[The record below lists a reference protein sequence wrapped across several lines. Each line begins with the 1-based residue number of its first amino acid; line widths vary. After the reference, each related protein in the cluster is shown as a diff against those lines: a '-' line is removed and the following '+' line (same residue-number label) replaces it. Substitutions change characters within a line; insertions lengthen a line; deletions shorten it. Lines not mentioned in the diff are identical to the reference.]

1 MFDTVKV
8 GRIISQK
15 RKEHNMTQMQLADA
29 LGISFQ
35 AVSNWER
42 GNSMPDISKL
52 PELAELFGCSI
63 EELLG
68 GGTSAGNV
76 EKLAKGEGQGLSLG
90 EIAEVAPVL
99 TPEVL
104 DEAVESARR
113 ETPSVACGD
122 SSLQEGAEEKGAPC
136 AGARSEGAEGKGTHG
151 DSVRSEGAEEGE
163 DASSCRPLRGGSEGA
178 EGADDDFDED
188 IDEES
193 EDDFDDDFDDEEKD
207 EEKAEEPRRFHAFWK
222 RTGRGARAHIRD
234 GKHVYILGAE
244 KSGERKKDKAKSKRL
259 KELVM
264 LAPFLSSARLHELVE
279 ELQGEGY
286 TVSELVP
293 LAPFLSEEDLDAL
306 AEIAEA
312 DGGELAALAPF
323 LSQETLKR
331 LAERGGVKS
340 GQLVALAPFLSQ
352 EVLEELV
359 LQAIERGERI
369 PRGLYPF
376 LSERAIVEI
385 LKRNPPPGGA
395 LVFI

>member
-104 DEAVESARR
+104 DEAVISARR
-113 ETPSVACGD
+113 EDTPSVACGD
-122 SSLQEGAEEKGAPC
+122 SSLQEGAE
-136 AGARSEGAEGKGTHG
+136 GKGTHG
-151 DSVRSEGAEEGE
+151 DSVRSEEAEE
-163 DASSCRPLRGGSEGA
+163 SEE
-178 EGADDDFDED
+178 EGFDED
-188 IDEES
+188 IEDEIEDEEGGD
-193 EDDFDDDFDDEEKD
+193 EEIDDDDEEED
-207 EEKAEEPRRFHAFWK
+207 EEEAEEPRRFHAFWK
-222 RTGRGARAHIRD
+222 RTGRGARVHIRD
-234 GKHVYILGAE
+234 GKKVYILGTE

-264 LAPFLSSARLHELVE
+264 LAPFLSSARLRELVE

-293 LAPFLSEEDLDAL
+293 LASFLSEEDLDAL

-359 LQAIERGERI
+359 LKALERGERI

-385 LKRNPPPGGA
+385 LKHKK
-395 LVFI
+395 

>member
-68 GGTSAGNV
+68 GGASAGNV

-113 ETPSVACGD
+113 GDTPSAACGD
-122 SSLQEGAEEKGAPC
+122 SSLREGAEE
-136 AGARSEGAEGKGTHG
+136 SEEEGF
-151 DSVRSEGAEEGE
+151 DEDIEEELEDDFDEEIDEEVEEGE
-163 DASSCRPLRGGSEGA
+163 DE
-178 EGADDDFDED
+178 EDE
-188 IDEES
+188 
-193 EDDFDDDFDDEEKD
+193 
-207 EEKAEEPRRFHAFWK
+207 EEPRRFHAFWK

-234 GKHVYILGAE
+234 GKTVYILGAE
-244 KSGERKKDKAKSKRL
+244 KSGEKRKDKAKSKRL

-264 LAPFLSSARLHELVE
+264 LAPFLSSARLSELVE
-279 ELQGEGY
+279 ELRGEGY

-293 LAPFLSEEDLDAL
+293 LAPFLSEEDLDVL
-306 AEIAEA
+306 AELAAA
-312 DGGELAALAPF
+312 DDGELAALAPF
-323 LSQETLKR
+323 LSQETLKK
-331 LAERGGVKS
+331 LAERGGVGS
-340 GQLVALAPFLSQ
+340 SQLVALAPFLS
-352 EVLEELV
+352 EDALEGLV
-359 LQAIERGERI
+359 MGALERGERI

-385 LKRNPPPGGA
+385 LKHKK
-395 LVFI
+395 

>member
-1 MFDTVKV
+1 
-8 GRIISQK
+8 
-15 RKEHNMTQMQLADA
+15 MTQMQLADA

-68 GGTSAGNV
+68 GGAPAGNV

-113 ETPSVACGD
+113 GDTPSVACGD
-122 SSLQEGAEEKGAPC
+122 SSLQEGAEVE
-136 AGARSEGAEGKGTHG
+136 S
-151 DSVRSEGAEEGE
+151 
-163 DASSCRPLRGGSEGA
+163 
-178 EGADDDFDED
+178 DDEDFDED
-188 IDEES
+188 IEEEL
-193 EDDFDDDFDDEEKD
+193 EDDFDEEIDEEVDEDGED
-207 EEKAEEPRRFHAFWK
+207 EEAEDEPRRFHAFWK
-222 RTGRGARAHIRD
+222 RTGRGTRAHIRD
-234 GKHVYILGAE
+234 GKTVYILGAE
-244 KSGERKKDKAKSKRL
+244 KSGEKRKDKAKSKRL

-264 LAPFLSSARLHELVE
+264 LAPFLSSERLRELVE
-279 ELQGEGY
+279 ELRGEGY

-306 AEIAEA
+306 AELAEA
-312 DGGELAALAPF
+312 DDGELAALAPF
-323 LSQETLKR
+323 LSQETLKK
-331 LAERGGVKS
+331 LAERSGVRS
-340 GQLVALAPFLSQ
+340 SQLVALAPFLS
-352 EVLEELV
+352 EETLEELV
-359 LQAIERGERI
+359 MGALERGERI

-385 LKRNPPPGGA
+385 LKHKK
-395 LVFI
+395 

>member
-68 GGTSAGNV
+68 GGASAGNV

-113 ETPSVACGD
+113 GDTPDACGD
-122 SSLQEGAEEKGAPC
+122 SSLQEGAEGE
-136 AGARSEGAEGKGTHG
+136 SDDEDFDEEI
-151 DSVRSEGAEEGE
+151 DEEDEEGE
-163 DASSCRPLRGGSEGA
+163 DE
-178 EGADDDFDED
+178 
-188 IDEES
+188 DEE
-193 EDDFDDDFDDEEKD
+193 DDEED
-207 EEKAEEPRRFHAFWK
+207 EEEPRRFHAFGK

-234 GKHVYILGAE
+234 GKTVYILGAE
-244 KSGERKKDKAKSKRL
+244 KSGEKRKDKAKSKRL

-264 LAPFLSSARLHELVE
+264 LAPFLSSARLRELVE
-279 ELQGEGY
+279 GLRGEGY
-286 TVSELVP
+286 TVSELIP

-306 AEIAEA
+306 IELAEA
-312 DGGELAALAPF
+312 DDGELAALAPF
-323 LSQETLKR
+323 LSQETLKK
-331 LAERGGVKS
+331 LAERSGVKS
-340 GQLVALAPFLSQ
+340 GQLMALAPFLS
-352 EVLEELV
+352 EEALEALV
-359 LQAIERGERI
+359 IGALERGERI

-376 LSERAIVEI
+376 LSERTMVEI
-385 LKRNPPPGGA
+385 LKRKK
-395 LVFI
+395 

>member
-68 GGTSAGNV
+68 GGAPAGNV

-113 ETPSVACGD
+113 GETPSAACGD
-122 SSLQEGAEEKGAPC
+122 SSFREGAEE
-136 AGARSEGAEGKGTHG
+136 SE
-151 DSVRSEGAEEGE
+151 EEG
-163 DASSCRPLRGGSEGA
+163 
-178 EGADDDFDED
+178 FDED
-188 IDEES
+188 IEEEIEDGFDEDIEEEIEDEE
-193 EDDFDDDFDDEEKD
+193 DDEED
-207 EEKAEEPRRFHAFWK
+207 EEEPRRFHAFWK

-234 GKHVYILGAE
+234 GKTVYILGAE
-244 KSGERKKDKAKSKRL
+244 KSGEKRKDKDKCKRL

-264 LAPFLSSARLHELVE
+264 LAPFLSSERLRELVE
-279 ELQGEGY
+279 ELRGEGY

-293 LAPFLSEEDLDAL
+293 LAPFLSEEDLDVL
-306 AEIAEA
+306 AELAAA
-312 DGGELAALAPF
+312 DDGELAALAPF
-323 LSQETLKR
+323 LSQETLKK
-331 LAERGGVKS
+331 LAERSGVKS
-340 GQLVALAPFLSQ
+340 SQLVALAPFLS
-352 EVLEELV
+352 EEALEELV
-359 LQAIERGERI
+359 LGALGRGERI

-385 LKRNPPPGGA
+385 LKRKK
-395 LVFI
+395 

>member
-68 GGTSAGNV
+68 GGASAGNV
-76 EKLAKGEGQGLSLG
+76 EKLAKGKGQGLSLG

-104 DEAVESARR
+104 DEAVEAARR
-113 ETPSVACGD
+113 GTPDACDD
-122 SSLQEGAEEKGAPC
+122 SSLQEGAEGE
-136 AGARSEGAEGKGTHG
+136 SDDEDFDEEI
-151 DSVRSEGAEEGE
+151 DEEDEEGE
-163 DASSCRPLRGGSEGA
+163 DE
-178 EGADDDFDED
+178 
-188 IDEES
+188 
-193 EDDFDDDFDDEEKD
+193 
-207 EEKAEEPRRFHAFWK
+207 EEPRRFHAFWK

-234 GKHVYILGAE
+234 GKTVYILGAE
-244 KSGERKKDKAKSKRL
+244 KSGEKRKDKDKCKRL

-264 LAPFLSSARLHELVE
+264 LAPFLSSERLRELVE
-279 ELQGEGY
+279 ELRGEGY

-312 DGGELAALAPF
+312 DGGELAALAPL

-340 GQLVALAPFLSQ
+340 GQLVALAPFLP
-352 EVLEELV
+352 EEALEELV
-359 LQAIERGERI
+359 MGALERGERI

-385 LKRNPPPGGA
+385 LKRKK
-395 LVFI
+395 

>member
-99 TPEVL
+99 TPDVL

-113 ETPSVACGD
+113 GDTPSVACGD
-122 SSLQEGAEEKGAPC
+122 SSLQEGAE
-136 AGARSEGAEGKGTHG
+136 GKGTHG
-151 DSVRSEGAEEGE
+151 DSVRSEEAEE
-163 DASSCRPLRGGSEGA
+163 SEE
-178 EGADDDFDED
+178 EGFDED
-188 IDEES
+188 IEDEIEDEEGG
-193 EDDFDDDFDDEEKD
+193 DEEID
-207 EEKAEEPRRFHAFWK
+207 EEAEEAEEAEDEPRRFHTFWK
-222 RTGRGARAHIRD
+222 RTGRGARVHIRD
-234 GKHVYILGAE
+234 GKKVYILGTE

-264 LAPFLSSARLHELVE
+264 LAPFLSLARLRELVE

-359 LQAIERGERI
+359 LKALERGERI

-385 LKRNPPPGGA
+385 LKHKK
-395 LVFI
+395 

>member
-68 GGTSAGNV
+68 GGASAGNV

-113 ETPSVACGD
+113 GDTPSVACGD
-122 SSLQEGAEEKGAPC
+122 SSLQEGAE
-136 AGARSEGAEGKGTHG
+136 
-151 DSVRSEGAEEGE
+151 GE
-163 DASSCRPLRGGSEGA
+163 S
-178 EGADDDFDED
+178 DDEDFDED
-188 IDEES
+188 IDEE
-193 EDDFDDDFDDEEKD
+193 DEEGED
-207 EEKAEEPRRFHAFWK
+207 EEDEEEPRRFHAFWK

-234 GKHVYILGAE
+234 GKTVYILGAE
-244 KSGERKKDKAKSKRL
+244 KSGEKRKDKAKSKRL

-264 LAPFLSSARLHELVE
+264 LAPFLSSERLRELVE
-279 ELQGEGY
+279 ELRGEGY

-293 LAPFLSEEDLDAL
+293 LAPFLSEEELDAL
-306 AEIAEA
+306 IELAEA
-312 DGGELAALAPF
+312 DDGELAALAPF
-323 LSQETLKR
+323 LSQETLKK
-331 LAERGGVKS
+331 LAERSGVKS
-340 GQLVALAPFLSQ
+340 GQLIALAPFLS
-352 EVLEELV
+352 EEALEALV
-359 LQAIERGERI
+359 MGALERGERI

-385 LKRNPPPGGA
+385 LKHKQ
-395 LVFI
+395 

>member
-68 GGTSAGNV
+68 GGASAGNV
-76 EKLAKGEGQGLSLG
+76 EKLAKGKGQGLSLG

-113 ETPSVACGD
+113 GTPDACDD
-122 SSLQEGAEEKGAPC
+122 SSLQEGAEGE
-136 AGARSEGAEGKGTHG
+136 SDDEDFDEEI
-151 DSVRSEGAEEGE
+151 DEEDEEGE
-163 DASSCRPLRGGSEGA
+163 DGE
-178 EGADDDFDED
+178 DE
-188 IDEES
+188 
-193 EDDFDDDFDDEEKD
+193 
-207 EEKAEEPRRFHAFWK
+207 EEPRRFHAFWK

-234 GKHVYILGAE
+234 GKTVYILGAE

-264 LAPFLSSARLHELVE
+264 LAPFLSSARLRELVE
-279 ELQGEGY
+279 ELRGEGY

-306 AEIAEA
+306 AELAVA

-323 LSQETLKR
+323 LSQEMLKK
-331 LAERGGVKS
+331 LAERSGVKS
-340 GQLVALAPFLSQ
+340 GQLVALAPFLS
-352 EVLEELV
+352 EETLEALV
-359 LQAIERGERI
+359 MGALERGERI

-385 LKRNPPPGGA
+385 LKRKK
-395 LVFI
+395 

>member
-104 DEAVESARR
+104 DEAVISARR
-113 ETPSVACGD
+113 GDDPSVACGD
-122 SSLQEGAEEKGAPC
+122 SSLQ
-136 AGARSEGAEGKGTHG
+136 EGAEGKGTHG
-151 DSVRSEGAEEGE
+151 DSVRSEEAEE
-163 DASSCRPLRGGSEGA
+163 SEE
-178 EGADDDFDED
+178 EGFDED
-188 IDEES
+188 IEDEIEDEEGG
-193 EDDFDDDFDDEEKD
+193 DEEID
-207 EEKAEEPRRFHAFWK
+207 EEDEEDEEDEDEPRRFHAFWK
-222 RTGRGARAHIRD
+222 RTGRGARVHIRD
-234 GKHVYILGAE
+234 GKKVYILGTE

-264 LAPFLSSARLHELVE
+264 LAPFLSLARLRELVE

-385 LKRNPPPGGA
+385 LKHKK
-395 LVFI
+395 

>member
-68 GGTSAGNV
+68 GGAPAGNV

-113 ETPSVACGD
+113 ETPSAACGD
-122 SSLQEGAEEKGAPC
+122 SSLQEGAEE
-136 AGARSEGAEGKGTHG
+136 SEEEGFDEDIEEELEDDFDEET
-151 DSVRSEGAEEGE
+151 DEEDEEGE
-163 DASSCRPLRGGSEGA
+163 DE
-178 EGADDDFDED
+178 EDE
-188 IDEES
+188 
-193 EDDFDDDFDDEEKD
+193 
-207 EEKAEEPRRFHAFWK
+207 EEPRRFHAFWK

-234 GKHVYILGAE
+234 GKTVYILGAE
-244 KSGERKKDKAKSKRL
+244 KSGEKRKDKDKCKRL

-264 LAPFLSSARLHELVE
+264 LAPFLSSARLSELVE
-279 ELQGEGY
+279 ELRGEGY

-306 AEIAEA
+306 AELAEA

-323 LSQETLKR
+323 LSQETLKK
-331 LAERGGVKS
+331 LAERGGVGS
-340 GQLVALAPFLSQ
+340 SQLVALAPFLS
-352 EVLEELV
+352 EDALEGLV
-359 LQAIERGERI
+359 MGALGRGERI

-385 LKRNPPPGGA
+385 LKHKQ
-395 LVFI
+395 

>member
-68 GGTSAGNV
+68 GGASAGNV

-104 DEAVESARR
+104 DEAVESACRV
-113 ETPSVACGD
+113 ETPSAACGD
-122 SSLQEGAEEKGAPC
+122 SSLQEGAEE
-136 AGARSEGAEGKGTHG
+136 SE
-151 DSVRSEGAEEGE
+151 EEGFDE
-163 DASSCRPLRGGSEGA
+163 DIEEELE
-178 EGADDDFDED
+178 DDFDED
-188 IDEES
+188 IEEEIEDEE
-193 EDDFDDDFDDEEKD
+193 DDEED
-207 EEKAEEPRRFHAFWK
+207 EEEPRRFHAFWK

-234 GKHVYILGAE
+234 GKTVYILGAE
-244 KSGERKKDKAKSKRL
+244 KSGEKRKDKAKNKRL

-264 LAPFLSSARLHELVE
+264 LAPFLSSARLSELVE
-279 ELQGEGY
+279 ELRGEGY

-306 AEIAEA
+306 AELAAA
-312 DGGELAALAPF
+312 DDGELAALAPF
-323 LSQETLKR
+323 LSQETLKK
-331 LAERGGVKS
+331 LAERGGVGS
-340 GQLVALAPFLSQ
+340 SQLVALAPFLS
-352 EVLEELV
+352 EDALEGLV
-359 LQAIERGERI
+359 MGALGRGERI

-385 LKRNPPPGGA
+385 LKHKQ
-395 LVFI
+395 

>member
-68 GGTSAGNV
+68 GGASAGNV
-76 EKLAKGEGQGLSLG
+76 EKLAKGKGQGLSLG

-113 ETPSVACGD
+113 GDTPSVACGD
-122 SSLQEGAEEKGAPC
+122 SSLQEGAEGE
-136 AGARSEGAEGKGTHG
+136 SDDEDFDEEI
-151 DSVRSEGAEEGE
+151 DEEDEEGE
-163 DASSCRPLRGGSEGA
+163 DE
-178 EGADDDFDED
+178 E
-188 IDEES
+188 DEE
-193 EDDFDDDFDDEEKD
+193 DE
-207 EEKAEEPRRFHAFWK
+207 EEPRRFHAFWK

-234 GKHVYILGAE
+234 GKTVYILGAE
-244 KSGERKKDKAKSKRL
+244 KSGEKRKDKAKSKRL

-264 LAPFLSSARLHELVE
+264 LAPFLSSERLRELVE
-279 ELQGEGY
+279 ELRGEGY

-293 LAPFLSEEDLDAL
+293 LAPFLSEEELDAL
-306 AEIAEA
+306 IELAEA
-312 DGGELAALAPF
+312 DDGELAALAPF
-323 LSQETLKR
+323 LSQETLKK
-331 LAERGGVKS
+331 LAERSGVKS
-340 GQLVALAPFLSQ
+340 GQLIALAPFLS
-352 EVLEELV
+352 EEALEALV
-359 LQAIERGERI
+359 MGALERGERI

-385 LKRNPPPGGA
+385 LKRKK
-395 LVFI
+395 

>member
-68 GGTSAGNV
+68 GGASAGNV

-113 ETPSVACGD
+113 GDTPSAACGD
-122 SSLQEGAEEKGAPC
+122 SSLQEGAE
-136 AGARSEGAEGKGTHG
+136 
-151 DSVRSEGAEEGE
+151 GE
-163 DASSCRPLRGGSEGA
+163 S
-178 EGADDDFDED
+178 DDEDFDED
-188 IDEES
+188 IDEE
-193 EDDFDDDFDDEEKD
+193 DEEGEYEED
-207 EEKAEEPRRFHAFWK
+207 EEDEEEPRRFHAFWK

-234 GKHVYILGAE
+234 GKTVYILGAE
-244 KSGERKKDKAKSKRL
+244 KSGEKRKDKAKSKRL

-264 LAPFLSSARLHELVE
+264 LAPFLSSARLRELVE
-279 ELQGEGY
+279 ELRGEGY

-306 AEIAEA
+306 AELAEA

-323 LSQETLKR
+323 LSQETLKK

-340 GQLVALAPFLSQ
+340 GQLIALAPFLS
-352 EVLEELV
+352 EDALEGLV
-359 LQAIERGERI
+359 MGALGRGERI

-385 LKRNPPPGGA
+385 LKHKQ
-395 LVFI
+395 

>member
-68 GGTSAGNV
+68 GGASAGNV

-113 ETPSVACGD
+113 GDTPSVACGD
-122 SSLQEGAEEKGAPC
+122 SSLQEGAE
-136 AGARSEGAEGKGTHG
+136 
-151 DSVRSEGAEEGE
+151 GE
-163 DASSCRPLRGGSEGA
+163 S
-178 EGADDDFDED
+178 DDEDFDED
-188 IDEES
+188 IDEE
-193 EDDFDDDFDDEEKD
+193 DEEGED
-207 EEKAEEPRRFHAFWK
+207 EEDEEEPRRFHAFWK

-234 GKHVYILGAE
+234 GKTVYILGAE
-244 KSGERKKDKAKSKRL
+244 KSGEKRKDKDKCKRL

-264 LAPFLSSARLHELVE
+264 LAPFLSSERLRELVE
-279 ELQGEGY
+279 ELRGEGY

-306 AEIAEA
+306 AELAVA
-312 DGGELAALAPF
+312 DDGELAALAPF
-323 LSQETLKR
+323 LSQETLKK
-331 LAERGGVKS
+331 LAERSGVKS
-340 GQLVALAPFLSQ
+340 GQLIALAPFLS
-352 EVLEELV
+352 EEALEELV
-359 LQAIERGERI
+359 MGALERGERI

-385 LKRNPPPGGA
+385 LKRKK
-395 LVFI
+395 

>member
-122 SSLQEGAEEKGAPC
+122 SSLQEGAE
-136 AGARSEGAEGKGTHG
+136 GKGTHG
-151 DSVRSEGAEEGE
+151 DSVRSEEAEE
-163 DASSCRPLRGGSEGA
+163 SEE
-178 EGADDDFDED
+178 EGFDED
-188 IDEES
+188 IEDEIEDEEGG
-193 EDDFDDDFDDEEKD
+193 DEEID
-207 EEKAEEPRRFHAFWK
+207 EEAEEDEEDEEAEEAEDEPRRFHAFWK
-222 RTGRGARAHIRD
+222 RTGRGARVHIRD
-234 GKHVYILGAE
+234 GKKVYILGTE
-244 KSGERKKDKAKSKRL
+244 KAGERKKDKAKSKRL

-264 LAPFLSSARLHELVE
+264 
-279 ELQGEGY
+279 
-286 TVSELVP
+286 

-359 LQAIERGERI
+359 LKALERGERI

-385 LKRNPPPGGA
+385 LKHKK
-395 LVFI
+395 

>member
-104 DEAVESARR
+104 DEAVISARR
-113 ETPSVACGD
+113 EDDPSVACGD
-122 SSLQEGAEEKGAPC
+122 SSLQEGAE
-136 AGARSEGAEGKGTHG
+136 GKGTHG
-151 DSVRSEGAEEGE
+151 DSVCSEEAEE
-163 DASSCRPLRGGSEGA
+163 SEE
-178 EGADDDFDED
+178 EGFDED
-188 IDEES
+188 IEDEIEDEEGG
-193 EDDFDDDFDDEEKD
+193 DEEID
-207 EEKAEEPRRFHAFWK
+207 EEDEEDEEAEDEPRRFHAFWK

-234 GKHVYILGAE
+234 GKIVYILGTE

-264 LAPFLSSARLHELVE
+264 LAPFLSSARLCELVE

-306 AEIAEA
+306 AQAAAA

-359 LQAIERGERI
+359 LKALERGERI

-385 LKRNPPPGGA
+385 LKHKK
-395 LVFI
+395 

>member
-29 LGISFQ
+29 LGVTFQ

-68 GGTSAGNV
+68 GGAPAGNV

-113 ETPSVACGD
+113 GETPSAACGD
-122 SSLQEGAEEKGAPC
+122 SSLLEGAEVE
-136 AGARSEGAEGKGTHG
+136 S
-151 DSVRSEGAEEGE
+151 
-163 DASSCRPLRGGSEGA
+163 
-178 EGADDDFDED
+178 DDEDFDED
-188 IDEES
+188 IEEEL
-193 EDDFDDDFDDEEKD
+193 EDDFDEEIDEED
-207 EEKAEEPRRFHAFWK
+207 EEGEDEEDEEDEEEPRRFHAFWK

-234 GKHVYILGAE
+234 GKTVYILGAE
-244 KSGERKKDKAKSKRL
+244 KSGEKRKDKDKCKRL

-264 LAPFLSSARLHELVE
+264 LAPFLSSARLRELVE
-279 ELQGEGY
+279 ELRGEGY

-293 LAPFLSEEDLDAL
+293 LAPFLSEEDLDVL
-306 AEIAEA
+306 AELAAA
-312 DGGELAALAPF
+312 DDGELAALAPF
-323 LSQETLKR
+323 LSQETLKK
-331 LAERGGVKS
+331 LAERGGVGS
-340 GQLVALAPFLSQ
+340 SQLVALAPFLS
-352 EVLEELV
+352 EDALEGLV
-359 LQAIERGERI
+359 MGALERGERI

-385 LKRNPPPGGA
+385 LKHKQ
-395 LVFI
+395 

>member
-68 GGTSAGNV
+68 GGAPAGNV

-113 ETPSVACGD
+113 GETPSAACGD
-122 SSLQEGAEEKGAPC
+122 SSFREGAEE
-136 AGARSEGAEGKGTHG
+136 SE
-151 DSVRSEGAEEGE
+151 EEG
-163 DASSCRPLRGGSEGA
+163 
-178 EGADDDFDED
+178 FDED
-188 IDEES
+188 IEEEIEDEEG
-193 EDDFDDDFDDEEKD
+193 DDEEVDEDGED
-207 EEKAEEPRRFHAFWK
+207 EEAEDEPRRFHAFWK
-222 RTGRGARAHIRD
+222 RTGRGTRAHIRD
-234 GKHVYILGAE
+234 GKTVYILGAE
-244 KSGERKKDKAKSKRL
+244 KSGEKRKDKDKCKRL
-259 KELVM
+259 KEIVM
-264 LAPFLSSARLHELVE
+264 LAPFLSSARLRELVE
-279 ELQGEGY
+279 ELRGEGY

-306 AEIAEA
+306 AELADA

-323 LSQETLKR
+323 LSQETLKK
-331 LAERGGVKS
+331 LAERSGVKS
-340 GQLVALAPFLSQ
+340 SQLVALAPFLS
-352 EVLEELV
+352 EDALEGLV
-359 LQAIERGERI
+359 MGALERGERI

-385 LKRNPPPGGA
+385 LKHKQ
-395 LVFI
+395 

>member
-68 GGTSAGNV
+68 GGASAGNV

-113 ETPSVACGD
+113 GTPDACGD
-122 SSLQEGAEEKGAPC
+122 SSF
-136 AGARSEGAEGKGTHG
+136 REGAEGE
-151 DSVRSEGAEEGE
+151 S
-163 DASSCRPLRGGSEGA
+163 
-178 EGADDDFDED
+178 DDEDFDED
-188 IDEES
+188 IEEEL
-193 EDDFDDDFDDEEKD
+193 EDDFDEEIDEED
-207 EEKAEEPRRFHAFWK
+207 EEGEDEEDEDEPRRFHAFWK

-234 GKHVYILGAE
+234 GKTVYILGAE
-244 KSGERKKDKAKSKRL
+244 KSGEKRKDKAKSKRL

-264 LAPFLSSARLHELVE
+264 LAPFLSSERLRELVE
-279 ELQGEGY
+279 ELRGEGY

-306 AEIAEA
+306 VELAAA
-312 DGGELAALAPF
+312 DDGELAALAPF
-323 LSQETLKR
+323 LSQETLKK
-331 LAERGGVKS
+331 LAERSGVKS
-340 GQLVALAPFLSQ
+340 GQLIALAPFLS
-352 EVLEELV
+352 EEALEELV
-359 LQAIERGERI
+359 IGALERGERI

-376 LSERAIVEI
+376 LSERTIVEI
-385 LKRNPPPGGA
+385 LKRKK
-395 LVFI
+395 

>member
-68 GGTSAGNV
+68 GGAPAGNV

-104 DEAVESARR
+104 DEAVEAARR
-113 ETPSVACGD
+113 GTPSVACGD
-122 SSLQEGAEEKGAPC
+122 SSLQEGAEVE
-136 AGARSEGAEGKGTHG
+136 S
-151 DSVRSEGAEEGE
+151 
-163 DASSCRPLRGGSEGA
+163 
-178 EGADDDFDED
+178 DDEDFDED
-188 IDEES
+188 IEEEL
-193 EDDFDDDFDDEEKD
+193 EDDFDEEIDEEVEEGED
-207 EEKAEEPRRFHAFWK
+207 EEDEEEPRRFHAFWK
-222 RTGRGARAHIRD
+222 RTGRGTRAHIRD
-234 GKHVYILGAE
+234 GKTVYILGAE
-244 KSGERKKDKAKSKRL
+244 KSGEKRKDKDKCKRL

-264 LAPFLSSARLHELVE
+264 LAPFLSSARLRELVE
-279 ELQGEGY
+279 ELRGEGY

-306 AEIAEA
+306 AELADA

-323 LSQETLKR
+323 LSQETLKK
-331 LAERGGVKS
+331 LAERGGVRS
-340 GQLVALAPFLSQ
+340 SQLVALAPFLS
-352 EVLEELV
+352 EETLEGLV
-359 LQAIERGERI
+359 MGALGRGERI

-385 LKRNPPPGGA
+385 LKHKQ
-395 LVFI
+395 

>member
-68 GGTSAGNV
+68 GGAPAGNV

-113 ETPSVACGD
+113 GDTPSVACGD
-122 SSLQEGAEEKGAPC
+122 SSLQEGAEE
-136 AGARSEGAEGKGTHG
+136 SEEEGF
-151 DSVRSEGAEEGE
+151 DEDIEEELEDDFDEEIDEEDEEGE
-163 DASSCRPLRGGSEGA
+163 DEEG
-178 EGADDDFDED
+178 ED
-188 IDEES
+188 
-193 EDDFDDDFDDEEKD
+193 
-207 EEKAEEPRRFHAFWK
+207 EPRRFHAFWK

-234 GKHVYILGAE
+234 GKTVYILGAE
-244 KSGERKKDKAKSKRL
+244 KSGEKRKDKAKSKRL
-259 KELVM
+259 KEIVM
-264 LAPFLSSARLHELVE
+264 LAPFLSSARLRELVE
-279 ELQGEGY
+279 GLRGEGY

-306 AEIAEA
+306 VELAEA

-323 LSQETLKR
+323 LSQETLKK
-331 LAERGGVKS
+331 LAERGGVRS
-340 GQLVALAPFLSQ
+340 SQLVALAPFLS
-352 EVLEELV
+352 EEALEGLV
-359 LQAIERGERI
+359 MGALGRGERI

-376 LSERAIVEI
+376 LSERTIAEI
-385 LKRNPPPGGA
+385 LKRK
-395 LVFI
+395 I

>member
-68 GGTSAGNV
+68 GGAPAGNV

-113 ETPSVACGD
+113 GETPSAACGD
-122 SSLQEGAEEKGAPC
+122 SSLQEGAEE
-136 AGARSEGAEGKGTHG
+136 SEEEGF
-151 DSVRSEGAEEGE
+151 DEDIEEELEDDFDEEIDEEDEEGE
-163 DASSCRPLRGGSEGA
+163 DE
-178 EGADDDFDED
+178 EDE
-188 IDEES
+188 
-193 EDDFDDDFDDEEKD
+193 
-207 EEKAEEPRRFHAFWK
+207 EEPRRFHAFWK

-234 GKHVYILGAE
+234 GKTVYILGAE
-244 KSGERKKDKAKSKRL
+244 KSGEKRKDKDKCKRL

-264 LAPFLSSARLHELVE
+264 LAPFLSSARLSELVE
-279 ELQGEGY
+279 ELRGEGY

-293 LAPFLSEEDLDAL
+293 LAPIPSEEELDAL
-306 AEIAEA
+306 AEPAAA
-312 DGGELAALAPF
+312 DDGELAALAPF
-323 LSQETLKR
+323 LSQETLKK
-331 LAERGGVKS
+331 LAERGGVGS
-340 GQLVALAPFLSQ
+340 SQLVALAPFLS
-352 EVLEELV
+352 EDALEGLV
-359 LQAIERGERI
+359 MGALGRGERI

-385 LKRNPPPGGA
+385 LKHKK
-395 LVFI
+395 

>member
-68 GGTSAGNV
+68 GGASAGNV

-113 ETPSVACGD
+113 GETPSVACGD
-122 SSLQEGAEEKGAPC
+122 SSLQEGAE
-136 AGARSEGAEGKGTHG
+136 
-151 DSVRSEGAEEGE
+151 GE
-163 DASSCRPLRGGSEGA
+163 S
-178 EGADDDFDED
+178 DDEDFDED
-188 IDEES
+188 IEEEL
-193 EDDFDDDFDDEEKD
+193 EDDFDEEIDEED
-207 EEKAEEPRRFHAFWK
+207 EEGEDEEDEEEPRRFHAFWK

-234 GKHVYILGAE
+234 GKTVYILGAE
-244 KSGERKKDKAKSKRL
+244 KSGEKRKDKAKSKRL

-264 LAPFLSSARLHELVE
+264 LAPFLSSARLRELVE
-279 ELQGEGY
+279 ELRGEGY

-306 AEIAEA
+306 AELAEA
-312 DGGELAALAPF
+312 DDGELAALAPF
-323 LSQETLKR
+323 LSQETLKK
-331 LAERGGVKS
+331 LAERSGVKS
-340 GQLVALAPFLSQ
+340 GQLVALAPFLS
-352 EVLEELV
+352 EDALEELV
-359 LQAIERGERI
+359 MGALERGERI

-385 LKRNPPPGGA
+385 LKHKQ
-395 LVFI
+395 

>member
-68 GGTSAGNV
+68 GGASAGNV

-113 ETPSVACGD
+113 GTPDACGD
-122 SSLQEGAEEKGAPC
+122 SSLQEGAEGE
-136 AGARSEGAEGKGTHG
+136 SDDEDFDEEI
-151 DSVRSEGAEEGE
+151 DEEDEEGE
-163 DASSCRPLRGGSEGA
+163 YE
-178 EGADDDFDED
+178 EDE
-188 IDEES
+188 
-193 EDDFDDDFDDEEKD
+193 
-207 EEKAEEPRRFHAFWK
+207 EEPRRFHAFWK

-234 GKHVYILGAE
+234 GKTVYILGAE
-244 KSGERKKDKAKSKRL
+244 KSGEKRKDKAKSKRL

-264 LAPFLSSARLHELVE
+264 LAPFLSSERLRELVE
-279 ELQGEGY
+279 ELRGEGY

-293 LAPFLSEEDLDAL
+293 LAPFLSEEELDAL
-306 AEIAEA
+306 AELAEA
-312 DGGELAALAPF
+312 DDGELAALAPF
-323 LSQETLKR
+323 LSQETLKK
-331 LAERGGVKS
+331 LAERSGVKS
-340 GQLVALAPFLSQ
+340 GQLIALAPFLS
-352 EVLEELV
+352 EEALEELV
-359 LQAIERGERI
+359 MGALERGERI

-385 LKRNPPPGGA
+385 LKHKQ
-395 LVFI
+395 

>member
-68 GGTSAGNV
+68 GGRSAGNV
-76 EKLAKGEGQGLSLG
+76 EKMTKGEDLSLG
-90 EIAEVAPVL
+90 ELADIAPVL
-99 TPEVL
+99 PPDVL
-104 DEAVESARR
+104 DKAAASALSEDGDDDEA
-113 ETPSVACGD
+113 ETD
-122 SSLQEGAEEKGAPC
+122 EEP
-136 AGARSEGAEGKGTHG
+136 EDFDEP
-151 DSVRSEGAEEGE
+151 DDE
-163 DASSCRPLRGGSEGA
+163 DAEDEDEDNDEDDDDDAPMRARWWRGR
-178 EGADDDFDED
+178 EGADAY
-188 IDEES
+188 IARGG
-193 EDDFDDDFDDEEKD
+193 K
-207 EEKAEEPRRFHAFWK
+207 KPRFF
-222 RTGRGARAHIRD
+222 IF
-234 GKHVYILGAE
+234 
-244 KSGERKKDKAKSKRL
+244 KSGKTGDKKGDKRHSKRIR
-259 KELVM
+259 ELVC
-264 LAPFLSSARLHELVE
+264 LAPFLSEERLAELVKD
-279 ELQGEGY
+279 LQDDGF

-323 LSQETLKR
+323 LSQETLKK

-340 GQLVALAPFLSQ
+340 GQLVALAPFLSR

-359 LQAIERGERI
+359 LKALERGERI

-385 LKRNPPPGGA
+385 LKHKK
-395 LVFI
+395 

>member
-15 RKEHNMTQMQLADA
+15 RKEHNMTQMQLVDA

-68 GGTSAGNV
+68 GGASAGNV

-113 ETPSVACGD
+113 ETPSAACGD
-122 SSLQEGAEEKGAPC
+122 SSFREGAEE
-136 AGARSEGAEGKGTHG
+136 SE
-151 DSVRSEGAEEGE
+151 EEG
-163 DASSCRPLRGGSEGA
+163 
-178 EGADDDFDED
+178 FDED
-188 IDEES
+188 IEEEIEDGFDEDIEEEIEDEE
-193 EDDFDDDFDDEEKD
+193 EDE
-207 EEKAEEPRRFHAFWK
+207 EEPRRFHAFWK

-234 GKHVYILGAE
+234 GKTVYILGAE
-244 KSGERKKDKAKSKRL
+244 KSGEKRKDKDKCKRL

-264 LAPFLSSARLHELVE
+264 LAPFLSSARLRELVE
-279 ELQGEGY
+279 ELRGEGY

-293 LAPFLSEEDLDAL
+293 LAPSSRKRTSTHWQSSPQRTAGSLRRSPRSCRRRRSKNSPNAAASRAVSSSLLRPSFPRKRSKNSSWGRSDAGS
-306 AEIAEA
+306 ASRAGCIPSSPS
-312 DGGELAALAPF
+312 AP
-323 LSQETLKR
+323 SWR
-331 LAERGGVKS
+331 S
-340 GQLVALAPFLSQ
+340 
-352 EVLEELV
+352 
-359 LQAIERGERI
+359 
-369 PRGLYPF
+369 
-376 LSERAIVEI
+376 
-385 LKRNPPPGGA
+385 
-395 LVFI
+395 

>member
-68 GGTSAGNV
+68 GGAPAGNV

-113 ETPSVACGD
+113 GDTPDVGEDPIPEEEGSRR
-122 SSLQEGAEEKGAPC
+122 EGAEE
-136 AGARSEGAEGKGTHG
+136 SEEEGL
-151 DSVRSEGAEEGE
+151 DEDIEEEIEDDFDEEIDEEDEEGE
-163 DASSCRPLRGGSEGA
+163 DE
-178 EGADDDFDED
+178 EDE
-188 IDEES
+188 
-193 EDDFDDDFDDEEKD
+193 
-207 EEKAEEPRRFHAFWK
+207 EEPRRFHAFWK

-234 GKHVYILGAE
+234 GKTVFILGAE
-244 KSGERKKDKAKSKRL
+244 KSGEKRKDKAKNKRL

-264 LAPFLSSARLHELVE
+264 LAPFLSSARLSELVE
-279 ELQGEGY
+279 ELRGEGY

-293 LAPFLSEEDLDAL
+293 LAPFLSEEDLDVL
-306 AEIAEA
+306 AELAEA
-312 DGGELAALAPF
+312 DDGELAALAPF
-323 LSQETLKR
+323 LSQETLKK

-340 GQLVALAPFLSQ
+340 GQLIALAPFLS
-352 EVLEELV
+352 EDALEGLV
-359 LQAIERGERI
+359 MGALGRGERI

-385 LKRNPPPGGA
+385 LKHKQ
-395 LVFI
+395 

>member
-15 RKEHNMTQMQLADA
+15 RKEHNITQMQLADA

-68 GGTSAGNV
+68 GGAPAGNV

-113 ETPSVACGD
+113 GDTPSAACGD
-122 SSLQEGAEEKGAPC
+122 SSLQEGAEE
-136 AGARSEGAEGKGTHG
+136 SEEEGF
-151 DSVRSEGAEEGE
+151 DEDIEEELEDDFDEEIDEEDEEGE
-163 DASSCRPLRGGSEGA
+163 DE
-178 EGADDDFDED
+178 EDE
-188 IDEES
+188 
-193 EDDFDDDFDDEEKD
+193 
-207 EEKAEEPRRFHAFWK
+207 EEPRRFHAFWK

-234 GKHVYILGAE
+234 GKTVYILGAE
-244 KSGERKKDKAKSKRL
+244 KSGEKRKDKAKSKRL

-264 LAPFLSSARLHELVE
+264 LAPFLSSARLSELVE
-279 ELQGEGY
+279 ELRGEGY

-306 AEIAEA
+306 AELAAA
-312 DGGELAALAPF
+312 DDGELAALAPF
-323 LSQETLKR
+323 LSQETLKK
-331 LAERGGVKS
+331 LAERGGVGS
-340 GQLVALAPFLSQ
+340 SQLVALAPFLS
-352 EVLEELV
+352 EEALEGLV
-359 LQAIERGERI
+359 MGALGRGERI

-385 LKRNPPPGGA
+385 LKHKQ
-395 LVFI
+395 

>member
-68 GGTSAGNV
+68 GGAPAGNV

-113 ETPSVACGD
+113 GETPSAACGD
-122 SSLQEGAEEKGAPC
+122 SSFREGAEE
-136 AGARSEGAEGKGTHG
+136 SE
-151 DSVRSEGAEEGE
+151 EEG
-163 DASSCRPLRGGSEGA
+163 L
-178 EGADDDFDED
+178 DED
-188 IDEES
+188 IEEEIEDEEG
-193 EDDFDDDFDDEEKD
+193 DDEEVDEDGED
-207 EEKAEEPRRFHAFWK
+207 EEAEDEPRRFHAFWK
-222 RTGRGARAHIRD
+222 RTGRGTRAHIRD
-234 GKHVYILGAE
+234 GKTVYILGAE
-244 KSGERKKDKAKSKRL
+244 KSGEKRKDKDKCKRL
-259 KELVM
+259 KEIVM
-264 LAPFLSSARLHELVE
+264 LAPFLSSARLRELVE
-279 ELQGEGY
+279 ELRGEGY

-306 AEIAEA
+306 AELADA

-323 LSQETLKR
+323 LSQETLKK
-331 LAERGGVKS
+331 LAERGGVGS
-340 GQLVALAPFLSQ
+340 SQLVALAPFLS
-352 EVLEELV
+352 EEALEGLV
-359 LQAIERGERI
+359 MGALERGERI

-385 LKRNPPPGGA
+385 LKHKK
-395 LVFI
+395 

>member
-52 PELAELFGCSI
+52 PELAELFDCSI

-68 GGTSAGNV
+68 GGASAGNV

-113 ETPSVACGD
+113 GTPDACDD
-122 SSLQEGAEEKGAPC
+122 SSLQEGAEVE
-136 AGARSEGAEGKGTHG
+136 S
-151 DSVRSEGAEEGE
+151 
-163 DASSCRPLRGGSEGA
+163 
-178 EGADDDFDED
+178 DDEDFDED
-188 IDEES
+188 IEEELEDGFDEDIEEEIEDEE
-193 EDDFDDDFDDEEKD
+193 DDEED
-207 EEKAEEPRRFHAFWK
+207 EEEPRRFHAFWK

-234 GKHVYILGAE
+234 GKTVYILGAE
-244 KSGERKKDKAKSKRL
+244 KSGEKRKDKAKSKRL

-264 LAPFLSSARLHELVE
+264 LAPFLSSARLSELVE
-279 ELQGEGY
+279 ELRGEGY

-293 LAPFLSEEDLDAL
+293 LAPFLSEEDLDVL
-306 AEIAEA
+306 AELAAA
-312 DGGELAALAPF
+312 DDGELAALAPF
-323 LSQETLKR
+323 LSQETLKK

-340 GQLVALAPFLSQ
+340 GQLIALAPFLS
-352 EVLEELV
+352 EDALEGLV
-359 LQAIERGERI
+359 MGALGRGERI

-385 LKRNPPPGGA
+385 LKHKK
-395 LVFI
+395 

>member
-68 GGTSAGNV
+68 GGAPAGNV

-113 ETPSVACGD
+113 GDTPDVGEDPIPEEEGSRR
-122 SSLQEGAEEKGAPC
+122 EGAEE
-136 AGARSEGAEGKGTHG
+136 SE
-151 DSVRSEGAEEGE
+151 EEG
-163 DASSCRPLRGGSEGA
+163 
-178 EGADDDFDED
+178 FDED
-188 IDEES
+188 IEEEIEDEEG
-193 EDDFDDDFDDEEKD
+193 DDEEVDEDGED
-207 EEKAEEPRRFHAFWK
+207 EEDEEEPRRFHAFWK

-234 GKHVYILGAE
+234 GKTVYILGAE
-244 KSGERKKDKAKSKRL
+244 KSGEKRKDKAKSKRL

-264 LAPFLSSARLHELVE
+264 LAPFLSSERLRELVE
-279 ELQGEGY
+279 ELRGEGY

-306 AEIAEA
+306 AELAAA

-323 LSQETLKR
+323 LSQETLKK
-331 LAERGGVKS
+331 LAERSGVKS
-340 GQLVALAPFLSQ
+340 GQLIALAPFLS
-352 EVLEELV
+352 EEALEALV
-359 LQAIERGERI
+359 MGALERGERI

-385 LKRNPPPGGA
+385 LKHKQ
-395 LVFI
+395 

>member
-29 LGISFQ
+29 LGVTFQ

-68 GGTSAGNV
+68 GGAPAGNV

-113 ETPSVACGD
+113 GETPSAACGD
-122 SSLQEGAEEKGAPC
+122 SSLLEGAEVE
-136 AGARSEGAEGKGTHG
+136 S
-151 DSVRSEGAEEGE
+151 
-163 DASSCRPLRGGSEGA
+163 
-178 EGADDDFDED
+178 DDEDFDED
-188 IDEES
+188 IEEEL
-193 EDDFDDDFDDEEKD
+193 EDDFDEEIDEED
-207 EEKAEEPRRFHAFWK
+207 EEGEDEEDEEDEEEPRRFHAFWK

-234 GKHVYILGAE
+234 GKTVYILGAE
-244 KSGERKKDKAKSKRL
+244 KSGEKRKDKDKCKRL

-264 LAPFLSSARLHELVE
+264 LAPFLSSARLRELVE
-279 ELQGEGY
+279 ELRGEGY
-286 TVSELVP
+286 TVAELVP

-306 AEIAEA
+306 IELAAA
-312 DGGELAALAPF
+312 DDGELAALAPF
-323 LSQETLKR
+323 LSQETLKK
-331 LAERGGVKS
+331 LAERSGVKS
-340 GQLVALAPFLSQ
+340 GQLIALAPFLS
-352 EVLEELV
+352 EEALEELV
-359 LQAIERGERI
+359 LGALERGERI

-385 LKRNPPPGGA
+385 LKHKK
-395 LVFI
+395 

>member
-68 GGTSAGNV
+68 GGAPAGNV

-113 ETPSVACGD
+113 GTPDACDD
-122 SSLQEGAEEKGAPC
+122 SSLQEGAE
-136 AGARSEGAEGKGTHG
+136 
-151 DSVRSEGAEEGE
+151 GE
-163 DASSCRPLRGGSEGA
+163 S
-178 EGADDDFDED
+178 DDEDFDED
-188 IDEES
+188 IDEE
-193 EDDFDDDFDDEEKD
+193 DEEGED
-207 EEKAEEPRRFHAFWK
+207 EEEPRRFHAFWK

-234 GKHVYILGAE
+234 GKTVYILGAE
-244 KSGERKKDKAKSKRL
+244 KSGEKRKDKAKSKRL

-264 LAPFLSSARLHELVE
+264 LAPFLSSERLRELVE
-279 ELQGEGY
+279 ELRGEGY

-293 LAPFLSEEDLDAL
+293 LAPFLSEEELDAL
-306 AEIAEA
+306 AELAAA
-312 DGGELAALAPF
+312 DDGELAALAPF
-323 LSQETLKR
+323 LSQETLKK
-331 LAERGGVKS
+331 LAERSGVKS
-340 GQLVALAPFLSQ
+340 GQLIALAPFLS
-352 EVLEELV
+352 EEALEELV
-359 LQAIERGERI
+359 IGALERGERI

-385 LKRNPPPGGA
+385 LKRKK
-395 LVFI
+395 

>member
-68 GGTSAGNV
+68 GGASAGNV

-113 ETPSVACGD
+113 GDTPSAACGD
-122 SSLQEGAEEKGAPC
+122 SSLQEGAEE
-136 AGARSEGAEGKGTHG
+136 SE
-151 DSVRSEGAEEGE
+151 EEGFDE
-163 DASSCRPLRGGSEGA
+163 DIEEELE
-178 EGADDDFDED
+178 DDFDED
-188 IDEES
+188 IEEEIEDGFDEDIEEEIEDEE
-193 EDDFDDDFDDEEKD
+193 DDEED
-207 EEKAEEPRRFHAFWK
+207 EEEPRRFHAFWK

-234 GKHVYILGAE
+234 GKTVYILGAE
-244 KSGERKKDKAKSKRL
+244 KSGEKRKDKDKCKRL

-264 LAPFLSSARLHELVE
+264 LAPFLSSARLRELVE
-279 ELQGEGY
+279 ELRGEGY

-306 AEIAEA
+306 AELAEA

-323 LSQETLKR
+323 LSQETLKK
-331 LAERGGVKS
+331 LAARGGVRS
-340 GQLVALAPFLSQ
+340 SQLVALAPFLS
-352 EVLEELV
+352 EETLEALV
-359 LQAIERGERI
+359 IGALERGERI

-376 LSERAIVEI
+376 LSERAIAEI
-385 LKRNPPPGGA
+385 LKHKK
-395 LVFI
+395 

>member
-68 GGTSAGNV
+68 GGAPAGNV

-113 ETPSVACGD
+113 GETPSAACGD
-122 SSLQEGAEEKGAPC
+122 SSFREGAEE
-136 AGARSEGAEGKGTHG
+136 SE
-151 DSVRSEGAEEGE
+151 EEG
-163 DASSCRPLRGGSEGA
+163 
-178 EGADDDFDED
+178 FDED
-188 IDEES
+188 IEEEIEDEEG
-193 EDDFDDDFDDEEKD
+193 DDEEVDEDGED
-207 EEKAEEPRRFHAFWK
+207 EEAEDEPRRFHAFWK

-234 GKHVYILGAE
+234 GKTVYILGAE
-244 KSGERKKDKAKSKRL
+244 KSGEKRKDKDKCKRL

-264 LAPFLSSARLHELVE
+264 LAPFLSSARLSELVE
-279 ELQGEGY
+279 ELRGEGY

-293 LAPFLSEEDLDAL
+293 LAPFLSEEELDAL
-306 AEIAEA
+306 AELAEA
-312 DGGELAALAPF
+312 DDGELAALAPF
-323 LSQETLKR
+323 LSQETLKK
-331 LAERGGVKS
+331 LAERGGVGS
-340 GQLVALAPFLSQ
+340 SQLVALAPFLS
-352 EVLEELV
+352 EEALEALV
-359 LQAIERGERI
+359 LGALGRGERI

-385 LKRNPPPGGA
+385 LKHKK
-395 LVFI
+395 

>member
-68 GGTSAGNV
+68 GGASAGNV

-113 ETPSVACGD
+113 ETPSAACGD
-122 SSLQEGAEEKGAPC
+122 SSFREGAEE
-136 AGARSEGAEGKGTHG
+136 SE
-151 DSVRSEGAEEGE
+151 EEG
-163 DASSCRPLRGGSEGA
+163 
-178 EGADDDFDED
+178 FDED
-188 IDEES
+188 IEEEIEDGFDEDIEEEIEDEEDD
-193 EDDFDDDFDDEEKD
+193 EDIEEEIEDGFDEDIEEEIEDEEDDEED
-207 EEKAEEPRRFHAFWK
+207 EEEPRRFHAFWK

-234 GKHVYILGAE
+234 GKTVYILGAE
-244 KSGERKKDKAKSKRL
+244 KSGEKRKDKAKSKRL

-264 LAPFLSSARLHELVE
+264 LAPFLSSARLSELVE
-279 ELQGEGY
+279 ELRGEGY

-306 AEIAEA
+306 AELAAA
-312 DGGELAALAPF
+312 DDGELAALAPF
-323 LSQETLKR
+323 LSQETLKK

-340 GQLVALAPFLSQ
+340 GQLIALAPFLS
-352 EVLEELV
+352 EDALEELV
-359 LQAIERGERI
+359 MGALGRGERI

-385 LKRNPPPGGA
+385 LKHKK
-395 LVFI
+395 

>member
-68 GGTSAGNV
+68 GGASAGNV

-113 ETPSVACGD
+113 GTSSAACGD
-122 SSLQEGAEEKGAPC
+122 SSLHEGAEE
-136 AGARSEGAEGKGTHG
+136 SEEEGF
-151 DSVRSEGAEEGE
+151 DEDIEEEIEDEEGE
-163 DASSCRPLRGGSEGA
+163 DE
-178 EGADDDFDED
+178 EIDEDDDED
-188 IDEES
+188 IEE
-193 EDDFDDDFDDEEKD
+193 ET
-207 EEKAEEPRRFHAFWK
+207 EEPRRFHAFWK

-234 GKHVYILGAE
+234 GKTVYILGTE
-244 KSGERKKDKAKSKRL
+244 KSGEKRKDKAKSKRL
-259 KELVM
+259 KEIVM
-264 LAPFLSSARLHELVE
+264 LAPFLSLARLRELVE
-279 ELQGEGY
+279 ELRGEGY

-306 AEIAEA
+306 AELAEA
-312 DGGELAALAPF
+312 DDGELAALAPF
-323 LSQETLKR
+323 LSQETLKK
-331 LAERGGVKS
+331 LAERGGVRS
-340 GQLVALAPFLSQ
+340 SQLVALAPFLSG

-359 LQAIERGERI
+359 IGALERGERI

-385 LKRNPPPGGA
+385 LKHKK
-395 LVFI
+395 

>member
-35 AVSNWER
+35 AVSNWKR

-68 GGTSAGNV
+68 GGASAGNV

-113 ETPSVACGD
+113 GDTPSVACGD
-122 SSLQEGAEEKGAPC
+122 SSLQEGAE
-136 AGARSEGAEGKGTHG
+136 
-151 DSVRSEGAEEGE
+151 GE
-163 DASSCRPLRGGSEGA
+163 S
-178 EGADDDFDED
+178 DDEDFDED
-188 IDEES
+188 IDEE
-193 EDDFDDDFDDEEKD
+193 DEEGED
-207 EEKAEEPRRFHAFWK
+207 EEDEEEPRRFHAFWK

-234 GKHVYILGAE
+234 GKTVYILGAE
-244 KSGERKKDKAKSKRL
+244 KSGEKRKDKAKSKRL
-259 KELVM
+259 KELMM
-264 LAPFLSSARLHELVE
+264 LAPFLSSERLRELVE
-279 ELQGEGY
+279 ELRGEGY

-306 AEIAEA
+306 AELAVA
-312 DGGELAALAPF
+312 DDGELAALAPF
-323 LSQETLKR
+323 LSQETLKK
-331 LAERGGVKS
+331 LAERSGVKS
-340 GQLVALAPFLSQ
+340 GQLIALAPFLS
-352 EVLEELV
+352 EEALEELV
-359 LQAIERGERI
+359 MGALERGERI

-385 LKRNPPPGGA
+385 LKRKK
-395 LVFI
+395 